1 MFWHYQNAGEST
13 IRMLLLFYLKLC
25 KNWWCSCKSFWW
37 HCLYWEK
44 SVLSVLLTH
53 LQKNKDLF
61 LFPGDMYISA
71 HSPSFSKAL
80 KEKKSILSLSESQ
93 CLLLMRNCRN
103 SQGFKQKCPCCSVV
117 GEHPA
122 TSLLQQHAQEW
133 QYCVSFSFP
142 NSKIPALDTFKMT
155 DIPSSLYRLS

>member
-103 SQGFKQKCPCCSVV
+103 SQASSRNAHVALWLESIQQLPSCSSMHKNENIV
-117 GEHPA
+117 
-122 TSLLQQHAQEW
+122 
-133 QYCVSFSFP
+133 Y
-142 NSKIPALDTFKMT
+142 
-155 DIPSSLYRLS
+155 PSVFLIVKSQL

>member
-80 KEKKSILSLSESQ
+80 KRK
-93 CLLLMRNCRN
+93 N
-103 SQGFKQKCPCCSVV
+103 
-117 GEHPA
+117 
-122 TSLLQQHAQEW
+122 
-133 QYCVSFSFP
+133 
-142 NSKIPALDTFKMT
+142 
-155 DIPSSLYRLS
+155 PSSLFLKASVYCWWETAGTVRASSRNAHVALWLESIQQLPSCSSMHKNDNIVYPSVFLIVKSQL